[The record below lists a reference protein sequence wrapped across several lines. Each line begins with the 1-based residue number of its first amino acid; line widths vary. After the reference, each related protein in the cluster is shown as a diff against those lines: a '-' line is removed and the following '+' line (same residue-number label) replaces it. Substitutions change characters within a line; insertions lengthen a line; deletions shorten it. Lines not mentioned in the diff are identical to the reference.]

1 MPLIRPD
8 EQATGRQQEE
18 SDDDKHQRLRH
29 RSLTTIALTDAEL
42 DPVAGAGIGQ
52 KVLGMALTTGGAL
65 TTAASVLT
73 RQWGLASRG
82 CNMLVD
88 GVGHL
93 EAA

>member
-1 MPLIRPD
+1 M
-8 EQATGRQQEE
+8 T
-18 SDDDKHQRLRH
+18 
-29 RSLTTIALTDAEL
+29 
-42 DPVAGAGIGQ
+42 
-52 KVLGMALTTGGAL
+52 LTTGGAL